1 MERKTCTE
9 HGIKI
14 TQDGSGSFE
23 GYASVFG
30 NFDRV
35 NEAVV
40 KDAFKNIE
48 SFTEEGFGAIGH
60 DWNGL
65 PIATIAYAKQDEV
78 GLYIKADF
86 HSTPEAQNART
97 VIQERLARGKS
108 VGLSIGYEVND
119 SEYVPEGRLLKA
131 LTLFEVSVVTIPA
144 NPLAGVN
151 TAKDYSPTNL
161 SLDEHSALMLA
172 NAKAYVARL
181 NELHSLRQKD
191 GRGLSQSRRE
201 ELAAIK
207 QVIDEAY
214 TATSPLAD
222 SAKVRSAYAKYL
234 ALTSLANKGE
244 SNEQTRIE
252 RKD

>member
-1 MERKTCTE
+1 MEYKTCLE

-14 TQDGSGSFE
+14 LNQDGSGSFE

-40 KDAFKNIE
+40 SNAFKNLEDFIA
-48 SFTEEGFGAIGH
+48 SGFGAVGH
-60 DWNGL
+60 DWSGL
-65 PIATIAYAKQDEV
+65 PIFTIAEAKQDDV
-78 GLYIKADF
+78 GLWIKADF
-86 HSTPEAQNART
+86 HSTKAAQDTRT

-151 TAKDYSPTNL
+151 TAKDYSLTNK

-172 NAKAYVARL
+172 NAKDYVKRL
-181 NELHSLRQKD
+181 SELHALRLKD
-191 GRGLSQSRRE
+191 GRGLSESRRN

-207 QVIDEAY
+207 QVIDDALA
-214 TATSPLAD
+214 ATTPLAD
-222 SAKVRSAYAKYL
+222 SERVRSAYAKYL
-234 ALTSLANKGE
+234 SLTSIANKGE
-244 SNEQTRIE
+244 H
-252 RKD
+252 